1 METCL
6 YEGWVRHR
14 RLSPVGHEFKYK
26 LFMILLDLEELPQ
39 LQKKKMLHSGKW
51 FHPIGFNRND
61 YYGSPEQPLIE
72 SIRQKIQEETGKIQK
87 GKIKLL
93 TNLRYF
99 GHSFNPISVYY
110 CYEENNEQ
118 LQTVVAEVSNTP
130 WNEKHLYVLDATPNS
145 DSKKIQFQNQKQFH
159 VSPFM
164 EMNMNYHWLV
174 SSPEKTLTLH
184 IENHQNNQKIFD
196 ATLVLQQEKFNKLN
210 LWYQWLRFPMITI
223 QILFF
228 IYWQAFKLWRKKV
241 PYVEHPKYRN
251 H

>member
-1 METCL
+1 M
-6 YEGWVRHR
+6 
-14 RLSPVGHEFKYK
+14 
-26 LFMILLDLEELPQ
+26 
-39 LQKKKMLHSGKW
+39 
-51 FHPIGFNRND
+51 
-61 YYGSPEQPLIE
+61 
-72 SIRQKIQEETGKIQK
+72 
-87 GKIKLL
+87 

-241 PYVEHPKYRN
+241 PYVEHPKYKN